1 MRAATLGLVERA
13 ACSLDIAIG
22 YRVTI
27 GLSTPSLSRPL
38 MARSAP
44 ISADALAAASDTAG
58 RTGDKGNFL

>member
-22 YRVTI
+22 YRVAI
-27 GLSTPSLSRPL
+27 GLSTPSLSRAL

-44 ISADALAAASDTAG
+44 ISADALAAASDSAG
-58 RTGDKGNFL
+58 SNRRQGSFL